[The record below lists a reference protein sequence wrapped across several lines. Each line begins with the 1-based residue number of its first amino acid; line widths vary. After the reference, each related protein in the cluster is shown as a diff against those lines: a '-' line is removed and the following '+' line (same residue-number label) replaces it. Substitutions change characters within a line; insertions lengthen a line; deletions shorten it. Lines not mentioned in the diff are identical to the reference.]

1 MTDLAPPLARAA
13 VIVVAA
19 GSGTRLAAGAP
30 KAFVALDGRT
40 ILEHALDGVFAAG
53 PAQVVLVFPAGREAE
68 AHALVRA
75 ARMAFTGRKSLPSE
89 ARNDNPRPASDEKSP
104 APSVVMVVGGDTRQR
119 SVAAGLAALA
129 DGIDTVLV
137 HDAARALTP
146 PAQFAAVVAAVRPGV
161 GVIPALPVVDT
172 LKRVHGSEVTAPVDR
187 SELAAAQTPQGFP
200 RAELEAAYAQ
210 AETQGSDHTDDAA
223 LFAAAGGAVRHVL
236 GSEDAFKITTPHDL
250 ERARMILSSAP
261 GPEHRP
267 GAEQADA
274 RRSVDRPIVPR
285 IGIGTDVHAFAAT
298 GVLRLAGLDWPG
310 EPALEGHSDGDAVA
324 HAIVDALLGA
334 AGLGDIG
341 EHFGTAHPEYAGAH
355 GDVFLARTAE
365 ILAGAG
371 FAIGNVSVQFQGNRP
386 RFSARRAEAEQALST
401 ALGGA
406 PVAVSATTTDGLG
419 FPGRGEGIAV
429 TAVALVHR
437 IAQS

>member
-1 MTDLAPPLARAA
+1 MTSATDRIPPLARTA

-30 KAFVALDGRT
+30 KAFVMLDGRT
-40 ILEHALDGVFAAG
+40 ILQHALDGVLAAG
-53 PAQVVLVFPAGREAE
+53 PAQLILVVPAGREAE
-68 AHALVRA
+68 AHAIVDA
-75 ARMAFTGRKSLPSE
+75 ALMPLGGRETPSSGH
-89 ARNDNPRPASDEKSP
+89 RSGTSRPASHGGTGGTP
-104 APSVVMVVGGDTRQR
+104 VAVVAGGDTRQS
-119 SVAAGLAALA
+119 SVVAGLAAVA
-129 DGIDTVLV
+129 EGIDTVLV

-146 PAQFAAVVAAVRPGV
+146 AAQFAAVVAAVAPGV
-161 GVIPALPVVDT
+161 GAIPALPVVDT
-172 LKRVHGSEVTAPVDR
+172 LKRVHGGVVVAPVDR

-200 RAELEAAYAQ
+200 RAELEAAYAH
-210 AETQGSDHTDDAA
+210 AARQGDDHTDDAA
-223 LFAAAGGAVRHVL
+223 LFAAAGGSVHHVA
-236 GSEDAFKITTPHDL
+236 GSEEAFKITTPHDL
-250 ERARMILSSAP
+250 ERARMILAAASAP
-261 GPEHRP
+261 SRDGSRRPAEGP
-267 GAEQADA
+267 
-274 RRSVDRPIVPR
+274 VVPR
-285 IGIGTDVHAFAAT
+285 IGIGTDVHAFAT
-298 GVLRLAGLDWPG
+298 GGTLRLAGLDWPG

-341 EHFGTAHPEYAGAH
+341 QHFGTAHPEYAGAH

-365 ILAGAG
+365 ILAAAG

-386 RFSARRAEAEQALST
+386 RFSARRAEAERALSV

-429 TAVALVHR
+429 TAVALVHP
-437 IAQS
+437 IVHG